1 MQVTATG
8 TRKKVT
14 EDAPSL
20 GKTAQAFVG
29 AVTEGAQILA
39 ERVRP
44 HLVEG
49 GVSLNED
56 SDAFLLLR
64 CLLYTLHLTD
74 RFALAQLRF
83 AGREQFMGAV
93 LAELVKNG
101 GEDLIRPEYN
111 NFQREFGRYG
121 KYLPEGDTGF
131 GGTLC
136 WEFAKAL
143 VAEFCPTRVVM
154 IPLFTHE
161 AATQVALIGKTFKE
175 CVPKS

>member
-1 MQVTATG
+1 VTN
-8 TRKKVT
+8 
-14 EDAPSL
+14 DLPSL

-29 AVTEGAQILA
+29 AITEGAQVLA

-44 HLVEG
+44 HLAEA

-56 SDAFLLLR
+56 SDAVLLLR

-83 AGREQFMGAV
+83 AGREQFMGAL

-101 GEDLIRPEYN
+101 GADLIRPEYN
-111 NFQREFGRYG
+111 NFQREFGRYR
-121 KYLPEGDTGF
+121 KFLPDGDAGY

-136 WEFAKAL
+136 WEFAKAI
-143 VAEFCPTRVVM
+143 VAEFCPTRAPI
-154 IPLFTHE
+154 IPVLTYEASTH
-161 AATQVALIGKTFKE
+161 VALVGKTFAE
-175 CVPKS
+175 CVPQS